1 MTQNVLYR
9 IRVGAIV
16 LAGAVGWSAAGS
28 AQAVTGHARA
38 VQVGPTTLADTGTLG
53 DTGEGRDATL
63 AVGSVPSVLS
73 AEALHAVTV
82 GWPDQVA
89 SEASLANLTMTV
101 GTTGISAGVVLAR
114 ALAVANGPGTA
125 SSTVGDLAING
136 IPVAVTGIP
145 NQRISIPGGRLV
157 INEQIVSASGTT
169 VNALHA
175 TVLGVGDVIIASATA
190 GFAGF

>member
-1 MTQNVLYR
+1 
-9 IRVGAIV
+9 
-16 LAGAVGWSAAGS
+16 
-28 AQAVTGHARA
+28 
-38 VQVGPTTLADTGTLG
+38 VQVGTTTLADTGTLG

-89 SEASLANLTMTV
+89 SEASLANLTMRV
-101 GTTGISAGVVLAR
+101 GAVGISAGVVLAR

-125 SSTVGDLAING
+125 SSTVGDLVING
-136 IPVAVTGIP
+136 IPVAVTGLP

-157 INEQIVSASGTT
+157 INEQIVSPSGTT

-190 GFAGF
+190 GFSGF